1 MNKNYDNGYVPK
13 VGQAIDDYR
22 DMDLIEVFAKQKALT
37 FLQNPQKHLNRTKVL
52 NFSIINAKLATEGKI
67 HKIKC
72 LKKQAEYIGILD
84 FNNYEEKNKTIA
96 FGGILQSRKS
106 KTALTTGTRYYMK
119 EHMKIVK
126 ANDNGIKQ
134 KLCVSA
140 CFLR

>member
-1 MNKNYDNGYVPK
+1 MFKK
-13 VGQAIDDYR
+13 T
-22 DMDLIEVFAKQKALT
+22 IENIEIT
-37 FLQNPQKHLNRTKVL
+37 
-52 NFSIINAKLATEGKI
+52 
-67 HKIKC
+67 
-72 LKKQAEYIGILD
+72 D

-106 KTALTTGTRYYMK
+106 KTALTTETRYYMK

-134 KLCVSA
+134 RLCGSA